1 MILALPSSD
10 STSSQ
15 SRYAKKEEID
25 AFLYRLEGWRAIY
38 LFFERGEGWRFSPGC
53 RSARIYFSKVLFLLS
68 LPPSPSLA
76 RLLFCR
82 IKFTQRNNIFTSTRL
97 PNSLVER
104 AELLYFP
111 CLRCRPLQE
120 LSCPVPCSREFEDVK
135 PVMAKLSY

>member
-1 MILALPSSD
+1 MLFSIAWKDGGRYIYSS
-10 STSSQ
+10 
-15 SRYAKKEEID
+15 RE
-25 AFLYRLEGWRAIY
+25 
-38 LFFERGEGWRFSPGC
+38 GEGWRFSPGC

-104 AELLYFP
+104 AESLYFP

-135 PVMAKLSY
+135 ASDGQTFVLNGVRRFFLFLLVTEEQW